1 MFPFFVWF
9 CCMISHKN
17 NLHWLYKSRECV
29 KHKEWFPCCWIL
41 KLWLASSLSIVSP
54 QVSLQY
60 WDSMIL
66 CLAKGK
72 ENHFS
77 NSLSQILKRGLL
89 RHPDMVHQVIFLFI
103 SSEYHFHKNDF
114 KKFLSGTRKPSKR
127 SQRVEHDLVTEQQQK
142 SSCLFG
148 QLFLFFPSDV
158 QTTTTTKKKS
168 TIRNKNSYI
177 PFIQIH
183 PKLTFYIALWS
194 KLKHYFYR
202 VTLTKLQTWFKHH
215 RWLLAPDP
223 MRNQRLQ

>member
-1 MFPFFVWF
+1 
-9 CCMISHKN
+9 MISLLLDIKVVASFF
-17 NLHWLYKSRECV
+17 L
-29 KHKEWFPCCWIL
+29 I
-41 KLWLASSLSIVSP
+41 SSLP

-127 SQRVEHDLVTEQQQK
+127 LQRVEHDLVTEQQQK

-148 QLFLFFPSDV
+148 QLFFFPP
-158 QTTTTTKKKS
+158 QMYNNNNNNN
-168 TIRNKNSYI
+168 NKEKTHN
-177 PFIQIH
+177 
-183 PKLTFYIALWS
+183 
-194 KLKHYFYR
+194 
-202 VTLTKLQTWFKHH
+202 
-215 RWLLAPDP
+215 
-223 MRNQRLQ
+223 

>member
-1 MFPFFVWF
+1 
-9 CCMISHKN
+9 MISLLLDIKVVASFF
-17 NLHWLYKSRECV
+17 L
-29 KHKEWFPCCWIL
+29 I
-41 KLWLASSLSIVSP
+41 SSLP

-127 SQRVEHDLVTEQQQK
+127 LQRVEHDLVTEQQQK

-148 QLFLFFPSDV
+148 QLFFFSPSDV
-158 QTTTTTKKKS
+158 QQQ
-168 TIRNKNSYI
+168 RQQQQQRKNAQLETRI
-177 PFIQIH
+177 PI
-183 PKLTFYIALWS
+183 Y
-194 KLKHYFYR
+194 
-202 VTLTKLQTWFKHH
+202 
-215 RWLLAPDP
+215 LLS
-223 MRNQRLQ
+223 RFTQS